1 MGALKNKL
9 IEDCILVEK
18 IRDNKGMYYDIP
30 TGCRYWETK
39 NPTTGDIIILEYN
52 YEPESEVE
60 TTEIF
65 GYIPQ
70 WYAKEE
76 GLA

>member
-18 IRDNKGMYYDIP
+18 IRDSKGIYYDIP
-30 TGCRYWETK
+30 KKCFYWETE
-39 NPTTGDIIILEYN
+39 NPVTGDIIILEYDN
-52 YEPESEVE
+52 DPENNVE

-76 GLA
+76 GL

>member
-18 IRDNKGMYYDIP
+18 IRENKKGLYYDLEKK
-30 TGCRYWETK
+30 CFYWETE
-39 NPTTGDIIILEYN
+39 NPVTGDIIILEYN
-52 YEPESEVE
+52 YEPENNVE

-76 GLA
+76 GL